1 MKRTSSRCL
10 LAAAAVLAVLGLSGC
25 GESEQVVVYKQ
36 GKYQGK
42 PDTKPWENEPGGSV
56 YTTSKWSKGD
66 KTSWETAIKSRNQG
80 QNEYT
85 RTE

>member
-1 MKRTSSRCL
+1 MISARKL
-10 LAAAAVLAVLGLSGC
+10 VVAVLVVSAGLAGC
-25 GESEQVVVYKQ
+25 GEKEQVIVYQQ

-42 PDTKPWENEPGGSV
+42 PDTRPWENEPGASI
-56 YTTSKWSKGD
+56 YTTSKWNKGD
-66 KTSWETAIKSRNQG
+66 KTSWEAALKSRNQN

>member
-1 MKRTSSRCL
+1 MIGARRL
-10 LAAAAVLAVLGLSGC
+10 VVAVLFVVAGLAGC
-25 GESEQVVVYKQ
+25 GEDEQVIVYQQ

-42 PDTKPWENEPGGSV
+42 PDTRPWDNDPGASA
-56 YTTSKWSKGD
+56 YPASKWNKGD
-66 KTSWETAIKSRNQG
+66 KNGWETALKSRNQN